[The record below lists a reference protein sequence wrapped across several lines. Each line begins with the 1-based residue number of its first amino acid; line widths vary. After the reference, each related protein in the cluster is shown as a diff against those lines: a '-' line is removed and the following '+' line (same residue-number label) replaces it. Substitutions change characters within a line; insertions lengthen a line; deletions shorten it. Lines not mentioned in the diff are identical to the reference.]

1 MKTICDPS
9 IVRNIII
16 VMLQEV
22 IMFGI
27 GIPELLLIL
36 VIALVCFGP
45 KKLPEIGQACGKG
58 LREFKDAVTGV
69 KSASAAVPAKAD
81 SAVKSDASEAKTD
94 AAETAAQKQA

>member
-1 MKTICDPS
+1 
-9 IVRNIII
+9 
-16 VMLQEV
+16 
-22 IMFGI
+22 MFGI

-69 KSASAAVPAKAD
+69 KTATSPAPAAVKT
-81 SAVKSDASEAKTD
+81 DASEVKTGTAD
-94 AAETAAQKQA
+94 AAAKKQA

>member
-1 MKTICDPS
+1 
-9 IVRNIII
+9 
-16 VMLQEV
+16 
-22 IMFGI
+22 MFGI

-69 KSASAAVPAKAD
+69 KAASTAAAPAKAD
-81 SAVKSDASEAKTD
+81 SAVKSDAAEVKTE
-94 AAETAAQKQA
+94 AAETAVQKQA

>member
-1 MKTICDPS
+1 
-9 IVRNIII
+9 
-16 VMLQEV
+16 
-22 IMFGI
+22 MFGI

-69 KSASAAVPAKAD
+69 KAAPAAAAPAKSDGMA
-81 SAVKSDASEAKTD
+81 KSDAAEAKTD

>member
-1 MKTICDPS
+1 
-9 IVRNIII
+9 
-16 VMLQEV
+16 
-22 IMFGI
+22 MFGI

-69 KSASAAVPAKAD
+69 KTAAEPAPVPVKAD
-81 SAVKSDASEAKTD
+81 SAEVKPG
-94 AAETAAQKQA
+94 AAETAAKKQA

>member
-1 MKTICDPS
+1 
-9 IVRNIII
+9 
-16 VMLQEV
+16 
-22 IMFGI
+22 MFGI

-69 KSASAAVPAKAD
+69 KTASAAAAEPVKAD
-81 SAVKSDASEAKTD
+81 AVAVKAG
-94 AAETAAQKQA
+94 AAEPEVKKPA